1 MEKCAKICQEQ
12 NDIGNLVDDESDL
25 LMDLLKKFD
34 LVIVMK
40 FLKEAYITYRS
51 LQYIKNEDLKEII
64 PLVGLRLEFRE
75 KLFTWRKK
83 EFGIDDETLSIPSKV
98 QDWLYDSQQQSPSS
112 LSSPLDKNLKDLL
125 METAKGKAILDFYQK
140 GHTLTDLNRNELI
153 NIIIEDSLFGN
164 RSLSPRDFSNL
175 VEEICQ
181 VFPNEK
187 NVQKYYFIPRR
198 GKKNPSG
205 KLYSKYVN
213 MKSKR
218 KKNDKL
224 YF

>member
-1 MEKCAKICQEQ
+1 MEKCAEIFQEQ

-40 FLKEAYITYRS
+40 FLKEAHITYRS

-83 EFGIDDETLSIPSKV
+83 EFGIDDETLSVPSKV

-112 LSSPLDKNLKDLL
+112 LGSPLDKRST
-125 METAKGKAILDFYQK
+125 TARA
-140 GHTLTDLNRNELI
+140 RNGI
-153 NIIIEDSLFGN
+153 
-164 RSLSPRDFSNL
+164 SN
-175 VEEICQ
+175 
-181 VFPNEK
+181 
-187 NVQKYYFIPRR
+187 
-198 GKKNPSG
+198 
-205 KLYSKYVN
+205 YSKYILSSACRQKGFTRSQHKQV
-213 MKSKR
+213 SWTY
-218 KKNDKL
+218 DIPALVWKL
-224 YF
+224 RSSMDASSSIT